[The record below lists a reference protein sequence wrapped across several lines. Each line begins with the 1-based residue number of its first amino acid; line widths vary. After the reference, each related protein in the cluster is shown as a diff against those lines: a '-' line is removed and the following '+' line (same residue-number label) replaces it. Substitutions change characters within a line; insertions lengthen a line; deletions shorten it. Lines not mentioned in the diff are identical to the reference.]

1 MKRLKVKMKKT
12 LTGQVID
19 QMRAALMMILIMIKK
34 IFGRSFWK
42 SITIFF
48 SFNFFSNF
56 TKTHLHQSD
65 SKKEDKPDKPIRK
78 PRREREQKLD
88 SDQESSAAVK
98 TVS

>member
-1 MKRLKVKMKKT
+1 MEEVFEKVF
-12 LTGQVID
+12 Q
-19 QMRAALMMILIMIKK
+19 
-34 IFGRSFWK
+34 
-42 SITIFF
+42 FF
-48 SFNFFSNF
+48 SVFNFFSNF
-56 TKTHLHQSD
+56 IKTHLHQSD